1 MRIIRAIQL
10 HADIVLI
17 FAATRY
23 ISACGWLLKKG
34 YIMDPEKDIER
45 ESERKKKR
53 KKTMRISMTMC
64 ARTCE
69 LLYEVIFR

>member
-17 FAATRY
+17 FAVTRY

-45 ESERKKKR
+45 ERKKKVKEKRRGR
-53 KKTMRISMTMC
+53 KRC
-64 ARTCE
+64 G
-69 LLYEVIFR
+69 FQ